1 MRLPSSVVAG
11 VLLLLFVAHALSAS
25 LIKTPTYDEPVHI
38 GAGLSYVRTRDF
50 KVNLQ
55 HPPLLKEL
63 AALPLV
69 LLGVRWPVPAE
80 AWTALP
86 TPAPPEVQWQL
97 GNAVLFANDPARVLF
112 WSRLPLILLT
122 ALLGWTLWAWGRT
135 MLGPAAGLG
144 ALFVVA
150 FDPGLLAHGALVTTD
165 TGCAALSTLCL
176 FALWRY
182 LRARTRARLLACGV
196 ALGAALAAKFSS
208 VLLLPLIAVF
218 LLLSACRKAA
228 PAAGA
233 TAAGGATPA
242 VGATS
247 AGAGLGRRVL
257 GAGAALLALTAVAVV
272 VVAVTYLGRSPWLYV
287 QGLRLVNADHNPDY
301 WPYMAG
307 QFQPRFWS
315 YYLVVYLL
323 KEPIPSIVLAAVGLW
338 AVFRRG
344 TASPLDRAFLVIPPL
359 AFVGAYTALS
369 HDLGLRYL
377 IPALPFLHLLGGAGL
392 ATLLQRGPRPRAIGI
407 VLAAW
412 LALGSLGIYPDHLS
426 YFNEAAC
433 ALAAPT
439 RIGVDAG
446 TRCGPYW
453 LDDSNVD
460 WGQSLGQLAVGPA
473 QHPSPGPGRL
483 ASVGSVPTQ
492 PYGIRAEPLDA
503 RELQRPPPPGRYVLS
518 GHVFA
523 RLRGALAAR
532 GEAWLVGQS
541 PSAVVGHA
549 YYVFDVP

>member
-1 MRLPSSVVAG
+1 MRFPPSVLAG

-25 LIKTPTYDEPVHI
+25 LIKTPTFDEPVHI
-38 GAGLSYVRTRDF
+38 GSGLSYLRTREF

-69 LLGVRWPVPAE
+69 LGGVRWPVPAE
-80 AWTALP
+80 AWAALGS
-86 TPAPPEVQWQL
+86 PAPPAVQWQL

-112 WSRLPLILLT
+112 WSRLPLIALT
-122 ALLGWTLWAWGRT
+122 ALLGWALWAWGRA
-135 MLGPAAGLG
+135 MLGTAAGLG
-144 ALFVVA
+144 ALFLFA
-150 FDPGLLAHGALVTTD
+150 LDPGLIAHGALVTTD
-165 TGCAALSTLCL
+165 TGCAALSTVCL
-176 FALWRY
+176 FTLWRY
-182 LRARTRARLLACGV
+182 LRARTTARLLVCGV
-196 ALGAALAAKFSS
+196 ALGAALAAKFSA
-208 VLLLPLIAVF
+208 VLLLPLVTA
-218 LLLSACRKAA
+218 LLFFAA
-228 PAAGA
+228 RMTASSSTEGA
-233 TAAGGATPA
+233 EP
-242 VGATS
+242 VGA
-247 AGAGLGRRVL
+247 GDLGRRVL
-257 GAGAALLALTAVAVV
+257 GAGAALIALVAVAAVV
-272 VVAVTYLGRSPWLYV
+272 VAATYLGRSPWLYV
-287 QGLRLVNADHNPDY
+287 EGLRLVNADHNPDY

-323 KEPIPSIVLAAVGLW
+323 KEPIPSIVLAAVGVW

-344 TASPLDRAFLVIPPL
+344 TVTAIDRAFLVVPPL
-359 AFVGAYTALS
+359 AFAGAYTALS

-392 ATLLQRGPRPRAIGI
+392 AALLQRGTRGRAVGL

-412 LALGSLGIYPDHLS
+412 LGLGSLGIYPDHLS

-433 ALAAPT
+433 ALSAPS
-439 RIGVDAG
+439 RIGLDAG

-460 WGQSLGQLAVGPA
+460 WGQSLGQLAVWLA
-473 QHPSPGPGRL
+473 QHPSPAPVRL
-483 ASVGSVPTQ
+483 AYFGSVP
-492 PYGIRAEPLDA
+492 PERYGIRAEPLDA

-518 GHVFA
+518 GHVYA

-532 GEAWLVGQS
+532 GEGWLLGQV
-541 PSAVVGHA
+541 PSAVIGHA

>member
-182 LRARTRARLLACGV
+182 LRVRTPARLLACGV

-208 VLLLPLIAVF
+208 VLLLPLIAVLVLF
-218 LLLSACRKAA
+218 AVRATAASADSTTSTDVI
-228 PAAGA
+228 PAGA
-233 TAAGGATPA
+233 TAPGGD
-242 VGATS
+242 
-247 AGAGLGRRVL
+247 LGRRMM
-257 GAGAALLALTAVAVV
+257 GAAGALLAMTAVAVI

-287 QGLRLVNADHNPDY
+287 EGLRLVNADHNPDY

-307 QFQPRFWS
+307 HFQPRFWS

-323 KEPIPSIVLAAVGLW
+323 KERSEEHTSEL
-338 AVFRRG
+338 
-344 TASPLDRAFLVIPPL
+344 
-359 AFVGAYTALS
+359 
-369 HDLGLRYL
+369 
-377 IPALPFLHLLGGAGL
+377 
-392 ATLLQRGPRPRAIGI
+392 
-407 VLAAW
+407 
-412 LALGSLGIYPDHLS
+412 
-426 YFNEAAC
+426 
-433 ALAAPT
+433 
-439 RIGVDAG
+439 
-446 TRCGPYW
+446 
-453 LDDSNVD
+453 
-460 WGQSLGQLAVGPA
+460 QSLRHLVC
-473 QHPSPGPGRL
+473 RL
-483 ASVGSVPTQ
+483 
-492 PYGIRAEPLDA
+492 L
-503 RELQRPPPPGRYVLS
+503 
-518 GHVFA
+518 
-523 RLRGALAAR
+523 
-532 GEAWLVGQS
+532 
-541 PSAVVGHA
+541 
-549 YYVFDVP
+549 

>member
-1 MRLPSSVVAG
+1 MRLPPSVIAG

-25 LIKTPTYDEPVHI
+25 LIKTPTYDEPVHL
-38 GAGLSYVRTRDF
+38 GAGLSYLRTREF

-69 LLGVRWPVPAE
+69 LVGVRWPVPAA
-80 AWTALP
+80 AWATLP
-86 TPAPPEVQWQL
+86 SPAPPDVQWQL

-112 WSRLPLILLT
+112 WSRLPMIVLT
-122 ALLGWTLWAWGRT
+122 ALLGWTLWAWGRA
-135 MLGPAAGLG
+135 MLGATAGLG
-144 ALFVVA
+144 ALFIFA

-165 TGCAALSTLCL
+165 TGCAVFSTLSL

-182 LRARTRARLLACGV
+182 LRARTPARLLACGV

-208 VLLLPLIAVF
+208 VLLLPLIAM
-218 LLLSACRKAA
+218 LLLFAVRATAASADRATSRD
-228 PAAGA
+228 A
-233 TAAGGATPA
+233 TAAGA
-242 VGATS
+242 VPVDGD
-247 AGAGLGRRVL
+247 LGRRMM
-257 GAGAALLALTAVAVV
+257 GAGAALLALVAVAAI
-272 VVAVTYLGRSPWLYV
+272 VVAVTYLGRNPRLYV
-287 QGLRLVNADHNPDY
+287 EGLRLVNADHNPDY

-323 KEPIPSIVLAAVGLW
+323 KEPIPSIVLAGVGAW

-344 TASPLDRAFLVIPPL
+344 AVTALDRAFLVVPPL
-359 AFVGAYTALS
+359 AFAGAYTVLS

-392 ATLLQRGPRPRAIGI
+392 AALLQRGSRARALGL

-412 LALGSLGIYPDHLS
+412 LGLGSLGIYPDHLS

-433 ALAAPT
+433 ALAAPA
-439 RIGVDAG
+439 RIGLDAG

-460 WGQSLGQLAVGPA
+460 WGQSLGQLAVWLA
-473 QHPSPGPGRL
+473 QHPSPTPVRL
-483 ASVGSVPTQ
+483 AYFGSIP
-492 PYGIRAEPLDA
+492 PERYGVRAEPLDA
-503 RELQRPPPPGRYVLS
+503 RELQRSPPPGRYVLS
-518 GHVFA
+518 AHVFA

-532 GEAWLVGQS
+532 GEGWLLGQS